1 MSFDT
6 VKFAVYL
13 GVALVPSL
21 VLHEYAHAW
30 MAVRRGDA
38 SPRFYGRLTL
48 NPKPLIDP
56 FGSVI
61 LPALLLILRAVG
73 VGVVPFA
80 YAKPMPRNP
89 AALANPERD
98 TVIVALSGPL
108 VNLAVAIVAGALL
121 RAVSPEP
128 GIHPGE
134 FFVFLAAVLLVNVA
148 FFVFYLM
155 PIPGLDGAVILSQY
169 LPPRAR
175 EVYRNLDQYLPL
187 WMLLI
192 FFLLGAPVL
201 FFVEAISNAVCNAV
215 AGFACF

>member
-1 MSFDT
+1 VSFDT

-13 GVALVPSL
+13 GVALIPSL

-38 SPRFYGRLTL
+38 SPRFHGRLTL
-48 NPKPLIDP
+48 NPRPLIDP

-61 LPALLLILRAVG
+61 LPGLLLILRAVG

-89 AALANPERD
+89 AALPNPDRD
-98 TVIVALSGPL
+98 TVIVAMSGPL
-108 VNLAVAIVAGALL
+108 VNLGVAIVAGALL
-121 RAVSPEP
+121 RALGPGGGEVSL
-128 GIHPGE
+128 
-134 FFVFLAAVLLVNVA
+134 FLFGVLLVNVA

-215 AGFACF
+215 AGFGCF